1 MSIGNRLKK
10 LRHDTGYSQQNV
22 ADKLGISKSKYCRI
36 EANEA
41 QLDTEE
47 LKKVLELYT
56 ISADDFLG
64 RQFPIHRREV
74 FPKEILDDLEYVL
87 KKNEVVQRDW
97 NVNRERFNE
106 LRKAATPILEIRMK
120 ICDFPE
126 LDLELMAAETT
137 VRTVTLDARGESL
150 IKKYFILQEEYC
162 KALFGGV

>member
-1 MSIGNRLKK
+1 M
-10 LRHDTGYSQQNV
+10 
-22 ADKLGISKSKYCRI
+22 
-36 EANEA
+36 
-41 QLDTEE
+41 
-47 LKKVLELYT
+47 
-56 ISADDFLG
+56 
-64 RQFPIHRREV
+64 
-74 FPKEILDDLEYVL
+74 DDLEYVL

>member
-56 ISADDFLG
+56 ISADDFWG
-64 RQFPIHRREV
+64 GNFQFIVEK
-74 FPKEILDDLEYVL
+74 F
-87 KKNEVVQRDW
+87 
-97 NVNRERFNE
+97 F
-106 LRKAATPILEIRMK
+106 LRSFWMI
-120 ICDFPE
+120 
-126 LDLELMAAETT
+126 
-137 VRTVTLDARGESL
+137 
-150 IKKYFILQEEYC
+150 
-162 KALFGGV
+162 